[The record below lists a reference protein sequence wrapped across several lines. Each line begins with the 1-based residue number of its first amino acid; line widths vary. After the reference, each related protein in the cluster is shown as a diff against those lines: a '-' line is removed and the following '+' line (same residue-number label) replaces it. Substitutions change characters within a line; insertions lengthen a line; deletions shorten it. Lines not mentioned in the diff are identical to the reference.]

1 MTIFLSFSIK
11 TITLS
16 AVYMG
21 VLILI
26 TKPAQWYVEP
36 QTLTERCV
44 PAPPGPRDRGEGPDG
59 KGKSPAENDP
69 RCEDPDT
76 HTRFRQVCR
85 CVPASATARAV
96 LALVHAAE
104 GLTL

>member
-1 MTIFLSFSIK
+1 
-11 TITLS
+11 
-16 AVYMG
+16 MG

-26 TKPAQWYVEP
+26 TKPARGMSNRRR
-36 QTLTERCV
+36 LTERSTLR
-44 PAPPGPRDRGEGPDG
+44 APPGPRDRGEGPDG

>member
-1 MTIFLSFSIK
+1 
-11 TITLS
+11 
-16 AVYMG
+16 MG

-26 TKPAQWYVEP
+26 TKPARGMSNRRRADRRR
-36 QTLTERCV
+36 TLR
-44 PAPPGPRDRGEGPDG
+44 APPGPRDRGEGPDG

>member
-44 PAPPGPRDRGEGPDG
+44 RPARPARPWRGP
-59 KGKSPAENDP
+59 
-69 RCEDPDT
+69 
-76 HTRFRQVCR
+76 
-85 CVPASATARAV
+85 
-96 LALVHAAE
+96 
-104 GLTL
+104 